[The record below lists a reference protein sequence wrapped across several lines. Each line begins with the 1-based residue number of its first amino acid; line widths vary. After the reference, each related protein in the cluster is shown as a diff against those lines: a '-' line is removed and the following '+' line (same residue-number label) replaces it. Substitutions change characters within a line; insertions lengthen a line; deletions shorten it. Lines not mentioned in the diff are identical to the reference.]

1 MTSMSYECKICGQA
15 MKTIGGLNLHNKVRH
30 PEEDTAVPTT
40 TPPLT
45 VEKKT
50 IVEPK
55 TKVSKVK
62 TVEQTQKEKRELYA
76 RVKKAFKQKATGVN
90 NNDGVTKA
98 QLKKIF
104 PEEMET
110 LLVGHNSP
118 AKVHKFL
125 EARYKAIVLTNAAGW
140 SRVTLKGKT
149 TRITWKEGVKPNG
162 KYSVSFP
169 ILSKK

>member
-1 MTSMSYECKICGQA
+1 

-30 PEEDTAVPTT
+30 SDGAIVAPSKD
-40 TPPLT
+40 PPPT
-45 VEKKT
+45 VEKKP
-50 IVEPK
+50 VDKPK
-55 TKVSKVK
+55 TKVSKAK
-62 TVEQTQKEKRELYA
+62 TVDQIKKEKRELYA
-76 RVKKAFKQKATGVN
+76 RVKKAFKQKATGVDN
-90 NNDGVTKA
+90 NASVTRA

-104 PEEMET
+104 PAEMET

-118 AKVHKFL
+118 ANVHKFL

-149 TRITWKEGVKPNG
+149 TRITWKEGSKPNG
-162 KYSVSFP
+162 KYSVGFP